1 MFEKTKDK
9 VLEAKTFVDAKMV
22 GLMMVASQVG
32 IAFADDSA
40 PSGTLPGK
48 VSTSADSLFKDAM
61 AIARPVAIAAF
72 AICMVG
78 SLLPFV
84 GKDGTQM
91 LRKGAKGAAIS
102 YVVLKFTPLIF
113 NYLDVIF

>member
-1 MFEKTKDK
+1 MFKKTKDK
-9 VLEAKTFVDAKMV
+9 VLEAKTFVDAKVV

-32 IAFADDSA
+32 IAFANSET
-40 PSGTLPGK
+40 SGSLPGK
-48 VSTSADSLFKDAM
+48 VSTSADSLFQDAM

-72 AICMVG
+72 AICMLG